1 VPAVVQIGDIQ
12 KVLQHLLRERVP
24 IRDMVTILETM
35 ADYASR
41 VKDPEQL
48 GELVRSAISRT
59 ITRQFL
65 DHENK
70 LYCITLDPVLER
82 SMNESVQ
89 QTAGGAVM
97 ALDPLT
103 QQNVIKELREQSENA
118 MAQGLQA
125 VLLCSATIRLPLRR
139 LVERYMPAL
148 NVLSYN
154 EVSSRAEVEF
164 VGQVKI
170 AA

>member
-1 VPAVVQIGDIQ
+1 
-12 KVLQHLLRERVP
+12 
-24 IRDMVTILETM
+24 
-35 ADYASR
+35 
-41 VKDPEQL
+41 
-48 GELVRSAISRT
+48 
-59 ITRQFL
+59 
-65 DHENK
+65 
-70 LYCITLDPVLER
+70 
-82 SMNESVQ
+82 MNESVQ

-164 VGQVKI
+164 VGQVKN